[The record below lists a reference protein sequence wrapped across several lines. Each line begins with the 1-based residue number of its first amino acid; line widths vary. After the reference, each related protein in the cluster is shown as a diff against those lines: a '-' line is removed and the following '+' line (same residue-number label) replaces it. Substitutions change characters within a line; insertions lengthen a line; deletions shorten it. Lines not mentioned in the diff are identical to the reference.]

1 MSPNSHCAGADR
13 ISTAGWA
20 VLSGSI
26 DHACGKLASGP
37 LNTCHETVE
46 PRLYRRGSDRSK
58 PDVGLTSGPSVQLHG
73 GTAII
78 GRYGTPRRIT
88 GLPAGHHSLLACLSK
103 PHKHWL
109 DWSKLECRA
118 LCRQAFIHAP
128 VFAAAC
134 AVPWRKKWLTRNR
147 PCSVLHTCWILPIG

>member
-46 PRLYRRGSDRSK
+46 PRLYRRGSDRSE
-58 PDVGLTSGPSVQLHG
+58 PDAELTPGPSVQLYG

-88 GLPAGHHSLLACLSK
+88 GLPAGLQLVIIAYSGILTSPTSIGLIGERWNAALYAAKPSLMRPVLAAEK
-103 PHKHWL
+103 I
-109 DWSKLECRA
+109 E
-118 LCRQAFIHAP
+118 
-128 VFAAAC
+128 
-134 AVPWRKKWLTRNR
+134 T
-147 PCSVLHTCWILPIG
+147 SVWHISGP